1 MKTIILSI
9 ALVGFAVPASASI
22 FDNNKGKFT
31 LTKVLS
37 KKAKNGALVGDI
49 KTEMEEGLTAAQC
62 VAKADAFIKKA
73 KTFSF
78 VATANA
84 SCTYTA
90 MYIKG
95 L

>member
-1 MKTIILSI
+1 MT
-9 ALVGFAVPASASI
+9 ASASI
-22 FDNNKGKFT
+22 FDDNKGKFT

-37 KKAKNGALVGDI
+37 KKAKNGELVGDI
-49 KTEMEEGLTAAQC
+49 KTEMVEGLTAKDC
-62 VAKADAFIKKA
+62 VAQADAFIKKA
-73 KTFSF
+73 KTYDF